1 MYVYGILR
9 PLCLGLRLVLGIYKE
24 QYLVVLKC
32 VSYWLH
38 CFYGKWESNRRVIEF
53 LVASLSCLLTFY
65 FMMVFRL
72 MS

>member
-53 LVASLSCLLTFY
+53 FGGVFVLSLDFLFY
-65 FMMVFRL
+65 DGI
-72 MS
+72 